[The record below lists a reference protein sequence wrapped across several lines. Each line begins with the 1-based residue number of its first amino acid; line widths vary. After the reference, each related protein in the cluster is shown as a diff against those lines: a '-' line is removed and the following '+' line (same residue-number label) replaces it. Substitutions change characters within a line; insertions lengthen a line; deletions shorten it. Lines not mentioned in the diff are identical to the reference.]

1 MNTNAFKQFL
11 KGQTVHRST
20 KLVALAVSS
29 CMLVAMI
36 AIDASASASASP
48 TLTAHAEAK
57 AQADLVLADWRSV
70 ARELRE
76 SELGKNVGQPV
87 AGATVIGDATTSPT
101 TIPATPTTI
110 AATPT
115 TIAATPTTV
124 ATGGGTAPTGG
135 GTAPTGGGTAPT
147 GGGTTPTGGGTTSPT
162 TTTTAPPAPSSSA
175 GLIAAGPSRSE
186 CLVASNPGNTLSAL
200 QTSINRFQ
208 NSTNST
214 VTCLG
219 VYTDGSLT
227 WTDWSDPWIAGGSGA
242 AYQSWVGQSP
252 QTRQLVVEVDLIPQS
267 LQTDVNNPLSWETA
281 CAAGDYNSYAA
292 ALGTNLVSAG
302 LQNSVIRL
310 GSEANGT
317 WEGDFVGNT
326 TQEQS
331 AWASCFDNE
340 VTALRQATGEHF
352 LIDWNPNACT
362 ENIPY
367 ANYYPGNAYVDIM
380 GLDFY
385 DVDCDLPTTAVSYAQ
400 LSNEDDGF
408 STFEAF
414 ANAKG
419 KPMSFP
425 EWGLT
430 TSPAGDD
437 PAYINGVA
445 STVNNGDFAFQEY
458 FDTGSG
464 SSEPIDSG
472 STPLS
477 ATAYGRAF
485 G

>member
-1 MNTNAFKQFL
+1 MNNNAFRQFL

-29 CMLVAMI
+29 CMLVTMI

-48 TLTAHAEAK
+48 TLSAHAEAK
-57 AQADLVLADWRSV
+57 AEAQSVLLDWRSV
-70 ARELRE
+70 AQELRAT
-76 SELGKNVGQPV
+76 ELGKKVGHPETVAPFTIGSTGAGSISTAPTTTTAPV
-87 AGATVIGDATTSPT
+87 TT
-101 TIPATPTTI
+101 TIPATATVSVTT
-110 AATPT
+110 
-115 TIAATPTTV
+115 
-124 ATGGGTAPTGG
+124 TGGGGG
-135 GTAPTGGGTAPT
+135 GGG
-147 GGGTTPTGGGTTSPT
+147 GGGTTTTTAPT
-162 TTTTAPPAPSSSA
+162 TTTTAPTTTTTAPTTTTTTPPAPSSSG
-175 GLIAAGPSRSE
+175 GLISAGSSRSE
-186 CLVASNPGNTLSAL
+186 CLIASNPGNTLSAL

-227 WTDWSDPWIAGGSGA
+227 WTDWSDPWIAGGSGS
-242 AYQSWVGQSP
+242 AYQSWVAQSP

-267 LQTDVNNPLSWETA
+267 LQTDVNNPLSWETS
-281 CAAGDYNSYAA
+281 CAAGAFNSYAA
-292 ALGTNLVSAG
+292 ALGTNLVRAG

-317 WEGDFVGNT
+317 WEGDFVGTT
-326 TQEQS
+326 TQEQN

-367 ANYYPGNAYVDIM
+367 ANYYPGNSYVDIM

-385 DVDCDLPTTAVSYAQ
+385 DVDCDLPTTSVSYAQ
-400 LSNEDDGF
+400 LSGENAGL

-414 ANAKG
+414 ANSKG
-419 KPMSFP
+419 KAMSFP

-430 TSPAGDD
+430 SSPAGDD

-445 STVNNGDFAFQEY
+445 SSVNNGNFAFQEY
-458 FDTGSG
+458 FDTGAG
-464 SSEPIDSG
+464 SSIPIDSG

-477 ATAYGRAF
+477 ATAYGKAF